1 MRYCLEKF
9 VMPHRVITLASI
21 LIALVSLSLWAAE
34 KHSGHT
40 PGMSHGTATN
50 SGGQPQEGGQA
61 TFAALVE
68 IVAMLEQ
75 DTETDWDTVDIDG
88 LRAHLLDMNHLILD
102 TEATT
107 SILGDGQIQ
116 FDIRGTEKSIPSIHR
131 MAPAHSRFIEQSRGW
146 KIEPELSDDG
156 ATLTITVEDAAAL
169 SRLNA
174 LGFYG
179 FMSLDSHHQ
188 AHHYQMA
195 VGNSH

>member
-1 MRYCLEKF
+1 
-9 VMPHRVITLASI
+9 
-21 LIALVSLSLWAAE
+21 
-34 KHSGHT
+34 
-40 PGMSHGTATN
+40 MSHGTATN

-75 DTETDWDTVDIDG
+75 
-88 LRAHLLDMNHLILD
+88 
-102 TEATT
+102 
-107 SILGDGQIQ
+107 
-116 FDIRGTEKSIPSIHR
+116 
-131 MAPAHSRFIEQSRGW
+131 
-146 KIEPELSDDG
+146 
-156 ATLTITVEDAAAL
+156 DAAAL

>member
-1 MRYCLEKF
+1 MS
-9 VMPHRVITLASI
+9 HRLITLGSV
-21 LIALVSLSLWAAE
+21 LVALVSLSLWAAE

-40 PGMSHGTATN
+40 PDMDHGAVTSN
-50 SGGQPQEGGQA
+50 GGQPQEGGQA

-75 DTETDWDTVDIDG
+75 DTKIDWGTVDIDS

-102 TEATT
+102 TDATKST
-107 SILGDGQIQ
+107 IGDTQIR
-116 FDIRGTEKSIPSIHR
+116 FDIRGTAASIPSIHR
-131 MAPAHSRFIEQSRGW
+131 MVPAHSRFIEKSRGW
-146 KIEPELSDDG
+146 TIEPELSEDG
-156 ATLTITVEDAAAL
+156 ATLTIAVQDTASL
-169 SRLNA
+169 NRLNA

-195 VGNSH
+195 VGRSH